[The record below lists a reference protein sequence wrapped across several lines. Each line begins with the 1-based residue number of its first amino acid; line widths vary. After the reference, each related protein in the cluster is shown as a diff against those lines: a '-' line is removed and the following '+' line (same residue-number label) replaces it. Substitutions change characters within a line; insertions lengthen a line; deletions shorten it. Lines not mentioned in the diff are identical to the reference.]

1 VATERRSQSQAPR
14 GGRGGRGGRGPRAPG
29 PERLEPELIETI
41 VSINRCAKVVKGGR
55 RFSFSALVVVG
66 DGERRVGTGLGKAN
80 EVAEA
85 IKKGIEQAKR
95 AMFVIPMEEST
106 IPHPIIGESGAGRV
120 MLKPASPGTGIIAG
134 GGARAVLQA
143 GGVRDVL
150 TKSLGSN
157 NPLNVV
163 NATVAGLKALRRR
176 EEIERLKEA
185 GRRATE

>member
-1 VATERRSQSQAPR
+1 MAVERRAGSRGRAAAERPQS
-14 GGRGGRGGRGPRAPG
+14 
-29 PERLEPELIETI
+29 ELIETI

-66 DGERRVGTGLGKAN
+66 DGESRVGTGLGKAN

-95 AMFVIPMEEST
+95 AMFTVPMVDHT
-106 IPHPIIGESGAGRV
+106 IPHPVIGEFGAGRV

-176 EEIERLKEA
+176 EDVEQLKETG
-185 GRRATE
+185 GRVTE

>member
-1 VATERRSQSQAPR
+1 VAVQDRARSRGRPR
-14 GGRGGRGGRGPRAPG
+14 EEKPAS
-29 PERLEPELIETI
+29 ELIETI

-55 RFSFSALVVVG
+55 RFSFGALVVVG
-66 DGERRVGTGLGKAN
+66 DGESRVGVGLGKAN

-95 AMFVIPMEEST
+95 AMFVIPMVDST
-106 IPHPIIGESGAGRV
+106 IPHPIIGRSGAGRV
-120 MLKPASPGTGIIAG
+120 MLKPASAGTGIIAG

-157 NPLNVV
+157 NPRNVV
-163 NATVAGLKALRRR
+163 DATVAGLKALRRR
-176 EEIERLKEA
+176 KDVERLKEA
-185 GRRATE
+185 GRRATD

>member
-1 VATERRSQSQAPR
+1 VAVQQRSRSVE
-14 GGRGGRGGRGPRAPG
+14 PRAER
-29 PERLEPELIETI
+29 PEQELVETI

-66 DGERRVGTGLGKAN
+66 DGESRVGTGLGKAN
-80 EVAEA
+80 EVADA

-95 AMFVIPMEEST
+95 SMFTVPMVDRT

-163 NATVAGLKALRRR
+163 NATVAGLKALRRP
-176 EEIERLKEA
+176 ETIERLKEA
-185 GRRATE
+185 GRRVTQ

>member
-1 VATERRSQSQAPR
+1 VAVERRAESRGRAAAERPQS
-14 GGRGGRGGRGPRAPG
+14 
-29 PERLEPELIETI
+29 ELIETI

-66 DGERRVGTGLGKAN
+66 DGESRVGTGLGKAN

-95 AMFVIPMEEST
+95 AMFTVPMVDHT
-106 IPHPIIGESGAGRV
+106 IPHPVIGEFGAGRV

-176 EEIERLKEA
+176 EDVEQLKETG
-185 GRRATE
+185 GRVTE

>member
-1 VATERRSQSQAPR
+1 MAMQGEQP
-14 GGRGGRGGRGPRAPG
+14 
-29 PERLEPELIETI
+29 LEDT
-41 VSINRCAKVVKGGR
+41 VVKVYRCSKVVKGGR

-66 DGERRVGTGLGKAN
+66 DGESRVGTGLGKAN

-95 AMFVIPMEEST
+95 AMFTVPMVDHT
-106 IPHPIIGESGAGRV
+106 IPHPVIGEFGAGRV

-176 EEIERLKEA
+176 EDVEQLKETG
-185 GRRATE
+185 GRVTE